1 MKTQLANLELPASI
15 WQSLHR
21 IDNLL
26 GQSLSWDKR
35 LEEVTN
41 ILIEALDV
49 EAIWLLTI
57 KPLPPT
63 ACGLM
68 RTPLLN
74 APDAQVQMVDKVPS
88 LEENWPPPDSVLSQV
103 VANEKPYFI
112 QPDGSTTDQTDS
124 DLGDVFFG
132 TLKAIPSA
140 IVPLL
145 ANDKPVGALV
155 IGSSDPTKATL
166 SEEAQDLLSY
176 MGEHLGTNLQNAYL
190 LEHSQR
196 HADALRGLNLIAQ
209 TITSSL
215 DIDEVIQRTMAGINK
230 ILDVEAGSLL
240 LVDEQT
246 NELYFKIT
254 LRGEN
259 KQITAYRLQPGE
271 GIAGWVVDH
280 NQPVTSNDAQNDKRF
295 SQKIDQAI
303 GFTTRM
309 ILCVPL
315 IVRGKPIGVLEVIN
329 KYKGSFD
336 KDDQELLVSM
346 AASLGI
352 ALKNVDLYQEA
363 QERAHHTE
371 IINQVTSVINTGHG
385 LSETGKLIIEQLS
398 QFISFDHIS
407 LSLLDHAKE
416 NIRQWVFTEHGCLEY
431 TKLVAPLQDSAL
443 ARIIENDKGYIDDDV
458 SKLRGS
464 KLRGSNLRPSDLNA
478 DGPYPDD
485 QILLEDNI
493 KSRIAVPLTT
503 QENPYGSLNIGHQQV
518 GVYRPSDL
526 AFLEQLV
533 PQIAVAIE
541 KSWLI
546 DVMEQHNLEL
556 RGLNHLSEMLFSTTD
571 YSLIIDTAL
580 SMLPRLLPG
589 DIQGV
594 ILAEEEGIYL
604 GVDIPFDFT
613 QTDEIIADIID
624 IFTQLSEGDVS
635 TKIIYF
641 KSLAGN
647 IPVSVEWRPVTI
659 LHLPILTRLGTS
671 GIVFVV
677 SGKKESISDEVWRT
691 FSLTAAQIS
700 AAVENA
706 RLFQQI
712 EQERARL
719 AAILA
724 SSTDAVLVV
733 NRDGHIVLDNPAA
746 WQVMGVEE
754 SQSGKLLS
762 ESTKNETLI
771 HLFEST
777 MQGGK
782 PTGEIPTMDNRTFFA
797 NLSPV
802 SVGEAGVIG
811 WVATMQDVSHF
822 AELNQ
827 LKDDFVSTVSHDLRS
842 PLSAIL
848 IAANLISQIGE
859 VNTSQHELLQT
870 IENRIKSMHQLIDDL
885 LDVGK
890 IEAGIDME
898 MESCQLTPI
907 IDDVISSLMPQ
918 ADDKSIH
925 LTSELSQ
932 DLPSIMANMSRIRRV
947 IHNMVDNAIKYT
959 PNRGQVTVKTFLKD
973 QEIRIQVIDTGI
985 GIPAADQPHVFEKF
999 HRVKGDYVNRV
1010 RGSGLGLAITKSI
1023 VEKHNGRIW
1032 LESVPGEG
1040 STFTVALPIHQE
1052 LPKT

>member
-1 MKTQLANLELPASI
+1 MKTQLTNLELPASI

-26 GQSLSWDKR
+26 GQPLPWDKR
-35 LEEVTN
+35 LEEVSN

-49 EAIWLLTI
+49 EAVWLLTI

-74 APDAQVQMVDKVPS
+74 APDAQVQLVDKVPL
-88 LEENWPPPDSVLSQV
+88 LEENWPPPDSLLSQV
-103 VANEKPYFI
+103 IINTKPYFI
-112 QPDGSTTDQTDS
+112 QPDEAVAPDQTDS

-140 IVPLL
+140 IVPLS
-145 ANDKPVGALV
+145 ANDRPIGALI
-155 IGSSDPTKATL
+155 IGSNDPTKATL
-166 SEEAQDLLSY
+166 SEQARDLLSY
-176 MGEHLGTNLQNAYL
+176 IGEHLGANLHNAYL

-215 DIDEVIQRTMAGINK
+215 DIDEVIQRTMAGINR

-246 NELYFKIT
+246 KELYFKIT

-280 NQPVTSNDAQNDKRF
+280 NQAVISNDAQNDRRF
-295 SQKIDQAI
+295 STKIDQAI
-303 GFTTRM
+303 GFTTKM

-315 IVRGKPIGVLEVIN
+315 IVQGRPIGVLEVLN

-336 KDDQELLVSM
+336 EDDQELLVSM
-346 AASLGI
+346 AAALGI
-352 ALKNVDLYQEA
+352 ALKNADLYMEA
-363 QERAHHTE
+363 QERVHHTE
-371 IINQVTSVINTGHG
+371 IINRVTSVINTGLG
-385 LSETGKLIIEQLS
+385 LSETGKLILEQFS
-398 QFISFDHIS
+398 QFLSFDHIS
-407 LSLLDHAKE
+407 LSLLDHSKE
-416 NIRQWVFTEHGCLEY
+416 YVRQWVFTEHGCLEY
-431 TKLVAPLQDSAL
+431 AKVVAPLKDSVL
-443 ARIIENDKGYIDDDV
+443 AWVIENNQGCIDDDI
-458 SKLRGS
+458 
-464 KLRGSNLRPSDLNA
+464 SNLNPDDA
-478 DGPYPDD
+478 PYPDD
-485 QILLEDNI
+485 LLLLEDNI
-493 KSRIAVPLTT
+493 KSRIIVPLTT
-503 QENPYGSLNIGHQQV
+503 RQSPYGSLNIGHQQA
-518 GVYRPSDL
+518 GVYGPADL
-526 AFLEQLV
+526 AFLEQLM
-533 PQIAVAIE
+533 PQIAITIE
-541 KSWLI
+541 KSWLNN
-546 DVMEQHNLEL
+546 VMERHNLEL

-594 ILAEEEGIYL
+594 IIAEKEGIYL
-604 GVDIPFDFT
+604 GVDLPFDFT
-613 QTDEIIADIID
+613 QTDKIIAEVID
-624 IFTQLSEGDVS
+624 IFTQLSEDDVS
-635 TKIIYF
+635 TELIYF
-641 KSLAGN
+641 KSLAGH
-647 IPVSVEWRPVTI
+647 IPVSADWKPVTI

-671 GIVFVV
+671 GILFIV
-677 SGKKESISDEVWRT
+677 SGRKESISDEIWRT

-700 AAVENA
+700 AAFENA

-712 EQERARL
+712 EQESARL

-733 NRDGHIVLDNPAA
+733 NRNGRIVLDNPAA
-746 WQVMGVEE
+746 WPVMGVEE

-762 ESTKNETLI
+762 ESAKNKALI
-771 HLFEST
+771 RLFESVI
-777 MQGGK
+777 QGGK
-782 PTGEIPTMDNRTFFA
+782 PTGEIQLKDGRTFFA

-802 SVGEAGVIG
+802 SVGETGVIG

-848 IAANLISQIGE
+848 IATNLISQLGE
-859 VNTSQHELLQT
+859 VNKDQQELLQT
-870 IENRIKSMHQLIDDL
+870 IEHRIKSMHKLIDDL

-898 MESCQLTPI
+898 MELRQVTPI
-907 IDDVISSLMPQ
+907 ISEVITSLTPQ
-918 ADDKSIH
+918 ANDKSIQ
-925 LTSELSQ
+925 LTSELSEN
-932 DLPSIMANMSRIRRV
+932 LPAIMANTGRIRQV
-947 IHNMVDNAIKYT
+947 IHNIIDNAIKYT
-959 PNRGQVTVKTFLKD
+959 PNKGYVTIKAFGQD

-999 HRVKGDYVNRV
+999 HRVKGDYASSV

-1040 STFTVALPIHQE
+1040 STFTVALPIYQE
-1052 LPKT
+1052 SPKA

>member
-1 MKTQLANLELPASI
+1 MKTQLINLELPASV

-26 GQSLSWDKR
+26 GQSLPWDKR
-35 LEEVTN
+35 LEEVSN

-49 EAIWLLTI
+49 EAVWLLTI

-68 RTPLLN
+68 RTPLAK
-74 APDAQVQMVDKVPS
+74 APDARVQMVDKVPS
-88 LEENWPPPDSVLSQV
+88 LEENWPPADSLLSQV
-103 VANEKPYFI
+103 ITNEKPYFI

-140 IVPLL
+140 IIPLL
-145 ANDKPVGALV
+145 ANDKPIGALI
-155 IGSSDPTKATL
+155 IGSDDPTKAVL

-190 LEHSQR
+190 LDRSQR
-196 HADALRGLNLIAQ
+196 HADVLRGLNLIAH

-215 DIDEVIQRTMAGINK
+215 DIDEVIQRTMTGINK
-230 ILDVEAGSLL
+230 ILNVEAGSLL

-246 NELYFKIT
+246 KELYFKIT

-259 KQITAYRLQPGE
+259 KQITAYRLQADE
-271 GIAGWVVDH
+271 GIAGWVVGH
-280 NQPVTSNDAQNDKRF
+280 SQPVISNDAQNDKRF
-295 SQKIDQAI
+295 SKKIDHAI

-309 ILCVPL
+309 IMCVPL
-315 IVRGKPIGVLEVIN
+315 IVRGKPIGALEVLN
-329 KYKGSFD
+329 KHKGSFD

-352 ALKNVDLYQEA
+352 ALKNADLYQEA

-371 IINQVTSVINTGHG
+371 IINRVTSVINTGHG

-398 QFISFDHIS
+398 QFLSFDHIS
-407 LSLLDHAKE
+407 LSILDHAKE

-431 TKLVAPLQDSAL
+431 TKLIAPLQDSAL
-443 ARIIENDKGYIDDDV
+443 ARIIENNKGYVDDDV
-458 SKLRGS
+458 SKLRVS
-464 KLRGSNLRPSDLNA
+464 KSRLSTLSPT
-478 DGPYPDD
+478 GPYPDD
-485 QILLEDNI
+485 QVLLEDNV

-503 QENPYGSLNIGHQQV
+503 KKTPYGSLNIGHQQAE
-518 GVYRPSDL
+518 VYGPSEL
-526 AFLEQLV
+526 ALLEQFI

-556 RGLNHLSEMLFSTTD
+556 RGLNHMSEMLFSTTD
-571 YSLIIDTAL
+571 YRLIIDTAL

-594 ILAEEEGIYL
+594 IVAEEEGLYL
-604 GVDIPFDFT
+604 GVDTPFDFT
-613 QTDEIIADIID
+613 RTDEIIADIIG

-635 TKIIYF
+635 TEIIYF

-647 IPVSVEWRPVTI
+647 IPVSVDWEPITI

-671 GIVFVV
+671 GILFVV
-677 SGKKESISDEVWRT
+677 SGRKESFSDEVWRT

-706 RLFQQI
+706 RLFQQV

-733 NRDGHIVLDNPAA
+733 NRHGDIVLDNPAA
-746 WQVMGVEE
+746 WQVMDVEE

-762 ESTKNETLI
+762 ESTKNQTLI
-771 HLFEST
+771 QLFEST

-782 PTGEIPTMDNRTFFA
+782 PTGEIPTSDDRIFFA

-802 SVGEAGVIG
+802 SAGEIGVIG

-822 AELNQ
+822 AELNK

-848 IAANLISQIGE
+848 IAANLISQIGD
-859 VNTSQHELLQT
+859 VNKDQGELLRT
-870 IENRIKSMHQLIDDL
+870 IENRIRSMHKLIDHL

-890 IEAGIDME
+890 IEAGIDMD
-898 MESCQLTPI
+898 MEFCELTPL
-907 IDDVISSLMPQ
+907 IDEAITSLTPQ
-918 ADDKSIH
+918 ADNKSIH
-925 LTSELSQ
+925 LSSEISK
-932 DLPSIMANMSRIRRV
+932 DLPSIMANAYRIRQV
-947 IHNMVDNAIKYT
+947 IHNIVDNAIKYT
-959 PNRGQVTVKTFLKD
+959 PDKGQVIAKAFRQD
-973 QEIRIQVIDTGI
+973 QEIRLQVIDTGI

-999 HRVKGDYVNRV
+999 HRVKGEYENRV

-1040 STFTVALPIHQE
+1040 TIFTVALPIYQE
-1052 LPKT
+1052 L

>member
-1 MKTQLANLELPASI
+1 MKTQLINLELPASV

-26 GQSLSWDKR
+26 GQSLPWDKR
-35 LEEVTN
+35 LEEVSN

-49 EAIWLLTI
+49 EAVWLLTI

-68 RTPLLN
+68 RTPLAK
-74 APDAQVQMVDKVPS
+74 APDARVQMVDKVPS
-88 LEENWPPPDSVLSQV
+88 LEENWPPADSLLSQV
-103 VANEKPYFI
+103 ITNEKPYCI

-140 IVPLL
+140 IIPLL
-145 ANDKPVGALV
+145 ANDKPIGALI
-155 IGSSDPTKATL
+155 IGSDDPTKAVL

-190 LEHSQR
+190 LDRSQR
-196 HADALRGLNLIAQ
+196 HADVLRGLNLIAH

-215 DIDEVIQRTMAGINK
+215 DIDEVIQRTMTGINK
-230 ILDVEAGSLL
+230 ILNVEAGSLL

-246 NELYFKIT
+246 KELYFKIT

-259 KQITAYRLQPGE
+259 KQITAYRLQADE
-271 GIAGWVVDH
+271 GIAGWVVGH
-280 NQPVTSNDAQNDKRF
+280 SQPVISNDAQNDKRF
-295 SQKIDQAI
+295 SKKIDHAI

-309 ILCVPL
+309 IMCVPL
-315 IVRGKPIGVLEVIN
+315 IVRGKPIGALEVLN
-329 KYKGSFD
+329 KHKGSFD

-352 ALKNVDLYQEA
+352 ALKNADLYQEA

-371 IINQVTSVINTGHG
+371 IINRVTSVINTGHG

-398 QFISFDHIS
+398 QFLSFDHIS
-407 LSLLDHAKE
+407 LSILDHAKE

-431 TKLVAPLQDSAL
+431 TKLIAPLQDSAL
-443 ARIIENDKGYIDDDV
+443 ARIIENNKGYVDDDV
-458 SKLRGS
+458 SKLRVS
-464 KLRGSNLRPSDLNA
+464 KSRLSTLSPT
-478 DGPYPDD
+478 GPYPDD
-485 QILLEDNI
+485 QVLLEDNV

-503 QENPYGSLNIGHQQV
+503 KKTPYGSLNIGHQQA
-518 GVYRPSDL
+518 GVYGPSEL
-526 AFLEQLV
+526 ALLEQFMS
-533 PQIAVAIE
+533 QIAVAIE

-556 RGLNHLSEMLFSTTD
+556 RGLNHMSEMLFSTTD
-571 YSLIIDTAL
+571 YRLIIDTAL

-594 ILAEEEGIYL
+594 IVAEEEGLYL
-604 GVDIPFDFT
+604 GVDTPFDFT
-613 QTDEIIADIID
+613 RTDEIIADIID

-635 TKIIYF
+635 TEIIYF
-641 KSLAGN
+641 KSLGGN
-647 IPVSVEWRPVTI
+647 IPVSVDWEPITI

-671 GIVFVV
+671 GILFVV
-677 SGKKESISDEVWRT
+677 SGRKESFSDEVWRT

-706 RLFQQI
+706 RLFQQV
-712 EQERARL
+712 EQESARL

-733 NRDGHIVLDNPAA
+733 NRHGYIVLDNPAA
-746 WQVMGVEE
+746 WQVMDVEE

-762 ESTKNETLI
+762 ESTKNQTLI
-771 HLFEST
+771 QLFEST

-782 PTGEIPTMDNRTFFA
+782 PTGEIPTSDDRIFFA

-802 SVGEAGVIG
+802 SAGEIGVIG

-822 AELNQ
+822 AELNK

-848 IAANLISQIGE
+848 IAANLISQIGD
-859 VNTSQHELLQT
+859 VNKDQGELLRT
-870 IENRIKSMHQLIDDL
+870 IENRIRSMHKLIDHL

-890 IEAGIDME
+890 IEAGIDMD
-898 MESCQLTPI
+898 MEFCELTPL
-907 IDDVISSLMPQ
+907 IDEAITSLTPQ
-918 ADDKSIH
+918 ADNKSIH
-925 LTSELSQ
+925 LSSEISK
-932 DLPSIMANMSRIRRV
+932 DLPSIMANAYRIRQV
-947 IHNMVDNAIKYT
+947 IHNIVDNAIKYT
-959 PNRGQVTVKTFLKD
+959 PDKGQVIVKAFQQD
-973 QEIRIQVIDTGI
+973 QEIRLQIIDTGI

-999 HRVKGDYVNRV
+999 HRVKGEYENRV

-1040 STFTVALPIHQE
+1040 TIFTVALLIYQE
-1052 LPKT
+1052 L